1 MQLFDGVADTACRC
15 IIFAFSSHVQ
25 QMPGAGCA
33 LHQQRSCILVA
44 SIDSRCA
51 IAIPPLKH
59 SGADALIKVSRD
71 LDHCRQI
78 CPVPLKNDWQKVT
91 CMSCEGGTGHLRAP
105 TLEMDIKQVEVGHLA
120 DFRVTH
126 AIRRCGADVQCPLMA
141 VASTGQCNSLPGAAQ
156 SQACLAMLADGVLNF
171 SGITFFRCSS
181 KLPQAAGVQVRLRRT
196 SAATKGHTWLPVKG
210 LAPRLSPRSLAG
222 SLRLPSAVQK
232 HG

>member
-1 MQLFDGVADTACRC
+1 MQLLDGVADTACRC

-59 SGADALIKVSRD
+59 SGADALVKVSRD
-71 LDHCRQI
+71 LDHCRQT
-78 CPVPLKNDWQKVT
+78 CPVPFKDDRQKVT

-120 DFRVTH
+120 DFRVNPCNPKMWC
-126 AIRRCGADVQCPLMA
+126 RCPMSAGGCGFNGSMQLLARGCAVSGMPGNAGGWSAQFLRYYFLPVLMQ
-141 VASTGQCNSLPGAAQ
+141 ASTSSRSPGPVTAHISRHKGAHLASGQGACSEAQ
-156 SQACLAMLADGVLNF
+156 S
-171 SGITFFRCSS
+171 S
-181 KLPQAAGVQVRLRRT
+181 
-196 SAATKGHTWLPVKG
+196 
-210 LAPRLSPRSLAG
+210 LSRG
-222 SLRLPSAVQK
+222 
-232 HG
+232 

>member
-1 MQLFDGVADTACRC
+1 MQLLDGVADTACRC

-25 QMPGAGCA
+25 QMLGAGCA

-44 SIDSRCA
+44 SIDSRGA

-71 LDHCRQI
+71 LDHCRQT
-78 CPVPLKNDWQKVT
+78 CPVPCKDDWQKVT

-141 VASTGQCNSLPGAAQ
+141 VASTGQCNSLPGAAECR
-156 SQACLAMLADGVLNF
+156 ACLAMLADGLLNF
-171 SGITFFRCSS
+171 SGITFFRYSS
-181 KLPQAAGVQVRLRRT
+181 KLPQAAGVQAPVTAHISRH
-196 SAATKGHTWLPVKG
+196 KGPH
-210 LAPRLSPRSLAG
+210 LACGQGACCEAQSSLSRG
-222 SLRLPSAVQK
+222 
-232 HG
+232 